1 MGQISNRCK
10 VNLPQNAKASSTPFH
25 GPICLLWLFCLF
37 VSPFGYWI
45 ICNKWRFPIWVHHSL
60 MWISPS
66 TVKLGKIK
74 RGAGGVV
81 GEIESFKNCRPNWL
95 IDFFFK
101 TSLKILSCIYQSP
114 RGLHARTNKNKSTIY
129 KRITCILYPTIFKR
143 VGEKTNSKLPH
154 FSNSFQLVVEI

>member
-45 ICNKWRFPIWVHHSL
+45 ICNKWRFSNWVHHSL

-74 RGAGGVV
+74 RGEGVGGTV

-95 IDFFFK
+95 IDIFWKLAWKYFHVYFNHQEVCMQE
-101 TSLKILSCIYQSP
+101 LIKIIYIYIYTRENNLYFVSNNLQKSS
-114 RGLHARTNKNKSTIY
+114 RENK
-129 KRITCILYPTIFKR
+129 F
-143 VGEKTNSKLPH
+143 
-154 FSNSFQLVVEI
+154 